1 MSVHFW
7 GEDPRGSWT
16 LSVTDNAHNNRQH
29 HRYKTR
35 FGDTEDVTHFKMKS
49 TVNNNPVKMNLKQP
63 KISRITSSKIL
74 LSKRNQNMIRRQM
87 TLNEFEKRMKR

>member
-35 FGDTEDVTHFKMKS
+35 FGDTEDATQKLQEE
-49 TVNNNPVKMNLKQP
+49 MNLYQ
-63 KISRITSSKIL
+63 IFCVSAAGTFTTHSTYR
-74 LSKRNQNMIRRQM
+74 
-87 TLNEFEKRMKR
+87 